1 MSSEFLSQDEVDALL
16 NGVNG
21 DDDLPPPQQEA
32 GAVRNCDLAKQE
44 RIVRGRMPAMEIL
57 NERFARN
64 LRTGLFNF
72 MRKSPE
78 ISVAPVKTQKYSDFI
93 RNLAVPT
100 NLNIVSLRPLRGN
113 ALFIFEPAL
122 VFTVVDNMFGGDS
135 RFHNRIEGRDFT
147 ATEQRII
154 LRMFEVVQECYRS
167 AWQPVHAVA
176 FDYVRSEMQTQFAN
190 VATPSEIVITATF
203 SVELGSGG
211 GDIHICIPYAAIE
224 PIRDTLYSPT
234 QADTTSTDNRWMRLL
249 TQQVQLA
256 DVDLVA
262 ELARAEV
269 TVRQVLNMR
278 AGDIVD
284 LDLKPVLTAAIDGV
298 AVLDCRYGVLNGKYA
313 IKVEHVLTRTPPDA
327 FESHASQ
334 TGETHV
340 H

>member
-1 MSSEFLSQDEVDALL
+1 MSSEFLSQDEVDSLL
-16 NGVNG
+16 NGVGG
-21 DDDLPPPQQEA
+21 DDEQPAEPGSGP
-32 GAVRNCDLAKQE
+32 RSYDLAKQE
-44 RIVRGRMPAMEIL
+44 RVVRGRMPAMEII
-57 NERFARN
+57 NERFARD

-78 ISVAPVKTQKYSDFI
+78 ISVTPVKTQKYSDFI

-113 ALFIFEPAL
+113 ALFVFEPTL

-154 LRMFEVVQECYRS
+154 LRMFEVVQECYRT
-167 AWQPVHAVA
+167 AWQPVHAVP
-176 FDYVRSEMQTQFAN
+176 FDYVRSEMHPQFAS
-190 VATPSEIVITATF
+190 VAAPSDIVISTTF
-203 SVELGSGG
+203 SIELGAGG
-211 GDIHICIPYAAIE
+211 GDIHICIPYSGIE
-224 PIRDTLYSPT
+224 PIRDVLHSPT
-234 QADTTSTDNRWMRLL
+234 QANNTATDKRWMRML

-262 ELARAEV
+262 ELAHAEV
-269 TVRQVLNMR
+269 TVRQILNMK
-278 AGDIVD
+278 AGDIID

-298 AVLDCRYGVLNGKYA
+298 PVVNCRYGVLNGKYA
-313 IKVEHVLTRTPPDA
+313 IKVDQVLNGTPPEL
-327 FESHASQ
+327 FESHAAQ
-334 TGETHV
+334 TGESHV

>member
-16 NGVNG
+16 NGVSGG
-21 DDDLPPPQQEA
+21 DDDASADQGSGP
-32 GAVRNCDLAKQE
+32 RSYDLAKQE
-44 RIVRGRMPAMEIL
+44 RIVRGRMPAMEII

-113 ALFIFEPAL
+113 ALFVFEPTL
-122 VFTVVDNMFGGDS
+122 VFTIVDNMFGGDS
-135 RFHNRIEGRDFT
+135 RFHNRVEGRDFT

-154 LRMFEVVQECYRS
+154 LRMFEVVQECYRT
-167 AWQPVHAVA
+167 AWQPVHTVS
-176 FDYVRSEMQTQFAN
+176 FDYVRSEIQTQFAN
-190 VATPSEIVITATF
+190 VATPSEIVITTTF
-203 SVELGSGG
+203 SVELGAGG
-211 GDIHICIPYAAIE
+211 GDIHMCIPYAAIE
-224 PIRDTLYSPT
+224 PIRDVLYSPT
-234 QADTTSTDNRWMRLL
+234 QADTSSTDNRWMRLL

-256 DVDLVA
+256 DVNLVA
-262 ELARAEV
+262 ELAHAEV
-269 TVRQVLNMR
+269 TVRQILNMK
-278 AGDIVD
+278 AGDIVN
-284 LDLKPVLTAAIDGV
+284 LDLKPVLTAAVDGV
-298 AVLDCRYGVLNGKYA
+298 PVVNCRYGVLNGKYA
-313 IKVEHVLTRTPPDA
+313 IKVEQVLTPLPPDG
-327 FESHASQ
+327 FDSHTAQ

>member
-16 NGVNG
+16 NGVSGG
-21 DDDLPPPQQEA
+21 DEDVPPQE
-32 GAVRNCDLAKQE
+32 GNGPRNYDLAAQE
-44 RIVRGRMPAMEIL
+44 RIVRGRMPAMEII

-64 LRTGLFNF
+64 LRTGMFNF
-72 MRKSPE
+72 MRKSPG
-78 ISVAPVKTQKYSDFI
+78 IAVAPVRTQKYSDFI

-113 ALFIFEPAL
+113 ALFVFDPAL

-147 ATEQRII
+147 PTEQRII
-154 LRMFEVVQECYRS
+154 LRMFEVVQECYRK
-167 AWQPVHAVA
+167 AWQPVHAVS

-190 VATPSEIVITATF
+190 IATPSEIVIVTTF
-203 SVELGSGG
+203 AIELGAGG
-211 GDIHICIPYAAIE
+211 GDIHICIPYSGIE
-224 PIRDTLYSPT
+224 PIREVLYRPT
-234 QADTTSTDNRWMRLL
+234 QADSTSTDNRWMRLL

-262 ELARAEV
+262 ELAHTEV
-269 TVRQVLNMR
+269 TVRQILNMK

-298 AVLDCRYGVLNGKYA
+298 PVVHCRYGVLNGKYA
-313 IKVEHVLTRTPPDA
+313 IKVEQVLTRSPPEVLD
-327 FESHASQ
+327 SHSSQ